1 MLTKTLIKTHFPFNC
16 LESFN
21 LAAFRSR
28 LPTWGYVTRSEF
40 GYGDSKHVIG
50 SRYHGIATGVS
61 HAFGIGVYAL
71 LSVTGLVIL
80 IQEAP
85 IIFRVLTW
93 VGAIYLLW
101 LGWQGVTAKKGLI
114 AQNESQI
121 STLQISS
128 AARDG
133 LAISLLNPKI
143 SAFFVALFSQFVDQA
158 TNLLNSSIMVATPM
172 LIDGL
177 WYSLIAI
184 FVSQKFLLKQL
195 RKYGVWVD
203 RAIGI
208 LLILIAL
215 RVFFND
221 PLI

>member
-1 MLTKTLIKTHFPFNC
+1 M
-16 LESFN
+16 
-21 LAAFRSR
+21 
-28 LPTWGYVTRSEF
+28 V
-40 GYGDSKHVIG
+40 G

-71 LSVTGLVIL
+71 LSVTGLAIL

-93 VGAIYLLW
+93 AGAIYLLW

-114 AQNESQI
+114 AQNESPI
-121 STLQISS
+121 STLPISS

-158 TNLLNSSIMVATPM
+158 PNLLNSSIMVANPM

-177 WYSLIAI
+177 W
-184 FVSQKFLLKQL
+184 
-195 RKYGVWVD
+195 
-203 RAIGI
+203 
-208 LLILIAL
+208 
-215 RVFFND
+215 
-221 PLI
+221 

>member
-1 MLTKTLIKTHFPFNC
+1 MSPGP
-16 LESFN
+16 S
-21 LAAFRSR
+21 LATVIRN
-28 LPTWGYVTRSEF
+28 T
-40 GYGDSKHVIG
+40 VIG

-61 HAFGIGVYAL
+61 HALGIGFYAF
-71 LSVTGLVIL
+71 LSVTGLMIL
-80 IQEAP
+80 IREAP
-85 IIFRVLTW
+85 LVFQVLTW
-93 VGAIYLLW
+93 LGAAYLIW
-101 LGWQGVTAKKGLI
+101 LGWQGLNVKKSLI
-114 AQNESQI
+114 DQNDNQI

-128 AARDG
+128 AAMDG

-143 SAFFVALFSQFVDQA
+143 TAFFLALFSQFVDQA

-184 FVSQKFLLKQL
+184 FVSQKFLLTKL
-195 RKYGVWVD
+195 RKHGVWFN
-203 RAIGI
+203 RGIGV

>member
-1 MLTKTLIKTHFPFNC
+1 MSPGP
-16 LESFN
+16 S
-21 LAAFRSR
+21 LATVIRN
-28 LPTWGYVTRSEF
+28 T
-40 GYGDSKHVIG
+40 VIG

-61 HAFGIGVYAL
+61 HALGIGFYAF
-71 LSVTGLVIL
+71 LSVTGLMIL
-80 IQEAP
+80 IREAP
-85 IIFRVLTW
+85 LVFQVLTW
-93 VGAIYLLW
+93 FGAAYLIW
-101 LGWQGVTAKKGLI
+101 LGWQGLTAKKSLI
-114 AQNESQI
+114 DQNDNQI

-143 SAFFVALFSQFVDQA
+143 TAFFLALFSQFVDQA

-184 FVSQKFLLKQL
+184 FVSQKFLLTKL
-195 RKYGVWVD
+195 RKHGVWFD
-203 RAIGI
+203 RGIGV

>member
-1 MLTKTLIKTHFPFNC
+1 MSPGP
-16 LESFN
+16 S
-21 LAAFRSR
+21 LA
-28 LPTWGYVTRSEF
+28 T
-40 GYGDSKHVIG
+40 VIRNTVFG

-80 IQEAP
+80 IREAP

-133 LAISLLNPKI
+133 LAILFAESKNFSLFRRPLQPVCRSGHQSLEFLHHGRHPNADRRSLVQPDYHFCFSKIPSQPTSQIRGLGGPCYRNPPD
-143 SAFFVALFSQFVDQA
+143 SDCSSCFFQ
-158 TNLLNSSIMVATPM
+158 
-172 LIDGL
+172 
-177 WYSLIAI
+177 
-184 FVSQKFLLKQL
+184 
-195 RKYGVWVD
+195 
-203 RAIGI
+203 
-208 LLILIAL
+208 
-215 RVFFND
+215 
-221 PLI
+221 

>member
-1 MLTKTLIKTHFPFNC
+1 LNKRTHLDYQRNLLNLSSWFPFALVC
-16 LESFN
+16 LLGAMSPGPS
-21 LAAFRSR
+21 LATVIRN
-28 LPTWGYVTRSEF
+28 T
-40 GYGDSKHVIG
+40 VIG

-61 HAFGIGVYAL
+61 HALGIGFYAF
-71 LSVTGLVIL
+71 LSVTGLMIL
-80 IQEAP
+80 IREAP
-85 IIFRVLTW
+85 LVFQVLTW
-93 VGAIYLLW
+93 LGAAYLIW
-101 LGWQGVTAKKGLI
+101 LGWQGLTAKKSLI
-114 AQNESQI
+114 DQNENQI

-128 AARDG
+128 AAMDG

-143 SAFFVALFSQFVDQA
+143 TAFFLALFSQFVDQA
-158 TNLLNSSIMVATPM
+158 TNLLNSSIIVATPM

-184 FVSQKFLLKQL
+184 FVSQKFLLTKL
-195 RKYGVWVD
+195 RKHGVWFN
-203 RAIGI
+203 RGIGV

>member
-1 MLTKTLIKTHFPFNC
+1 MFITSLIKTHFPFNS

-21 LAAFRSR
+21 LAAFRSC

-40 GYGDSKHVIG
+40 GYGDSKHGVRFPLSWNCHRG
-50 SRYHGIATGVS
+50 FPCFRHRGIRPTQCDGTGN
-61 HAFGIGVYAL
+61 L
-71 LSVTGLVIL
+71 D
-80 IQEAP
+80 QEAP

-121 STLQISS
+121 STLPISS

-184 FVSQKFLLKQL
+184 FVSQKFLLNQL

>member
-1 MLTKTLIKTHFPFNC
+1 MSPGP
-16 LESFN
+16 S
-21 LAAFRSR
+21 LATVIRN
-28 LPTWGYVTRSEF
+28 T
-40 GYGDSKHVIG
+40 VIG

-61 HAFGIGVYAL
+61 HALGIGFYAF
-71 LSVTGLVIL
+71 LSVTGLMIL
-80 IQEAP
+80 IREAP
-85 IIFRVLTW
+85 LVFQVLTW
-93 VGAIYLLW
+93 LGTAYLVW
-101 LGWQGVTAKKGLI
+101 LGWQGLTAKKSI
-114 AQNESQI
+114 IDQNDNQI

-143 SAFFVALFSQFVDQA
+143 TAFFLALFSQFVDQA

-172 LIDGL
+172 MIDGL

-184 FVSQKFLLKQL
+184 FVSQKFLLTKL
-195 RKYGVWVD
+195 RKHGVWFD
-203 RAIGI
+203 RGIGV

>member
-1 MLTKTLIKTHFPFNC
+1 MSPGP
-16 LESFN
+16 S
-21 LAAFRSR
+21 LATVIRN
-28 LPTWGYVTRSEF
+28 T
-40 GYGDSKHVIG
+40 VIG

-61 HAFGIGVYAL
+61 HALGIGFYAF
-71 LSVTGLVIL
+71 LSVTGLMIL
-80 IQEAP
+80 IREAP
-85 IIFRVLTW
+85 LVFQGLTW
-93 VGAIYLLW
+93 LGAAYLIW
-101 LGWQGVTAKKGLI
+101 LGCHGLTAKKSLI
-114 AQNESQI
+114 NQNDNQI

-143 SAFFVALFSQFVDQA
+143 TAFFLALFSQFVDQA

-184 FVSQKFLLKQL
+184 FVSQKFLLTKL
-195 RKYGVWVD
+195 RKHGVWFD
-203 RAIGI
+203 RGSGV

-215 RVFFND
+215 RIFFND

>member
-1 MLTKTLIKTHFPFNC
+1 MSPGP
-16 LESFN
+16 S
-21 LAAFRSR
+21 LATVIRN
-28 LPTWGYVTRSEF
+28 T
-40 GYGDSKHVIG
+40 VIG

-61 HAFGIGVYAL
+61 HALGIGFYAF
-71 LSVTGLVIL
+71 LSVTGLMIL
-80 IQEAP
+80 IREAP
-85 IIFRVLTW
+85 LVFQVLTW
-93 VGAIYLLW
+93 LGTAYLIW
-101 LGWQGVTAKKGLI
+101 LGWQGLTAKKSLI
-114 AQNESQI
+114 DQNGNQI

-143 SAFFVALFSQFVDQA
+143 TVFFLALFSQFVDQA

-184 FVSQKFLLKQL
+184 FVSQKFLLTKL
-195 RKYGVWVD
+195 RKHGVWFD
-203 RAIGI
+203 RGIGV

>member
-1 MLTKTLIKTHFPFNC
+1 MSPGP
-16 LESFN
+16 S
-21 LAAFRSR
+21 LAM
-28 LPTWGYVTRSEF
+28 
-40 GYGDSKHVIG
+40 VIRNTVVG

-143 SAFFVALFSQFVDQA
+143 STFFVALFSQFVDQA

-177 WYSLIAI
+177 W
-184 FVSQKFLLKQL
+184 
-195 RKYGVWVD
+195 
-203 RAIGI
+203 
-208 LLILIAL
+208 
-215 RVFFND
+215 
-221 PLI
+221 

>member
-1 MLTKTLIKTHFPFNC
+1 M
-16 LESFN
+16 
-21 LAAFRSR
+21 
-28 LPTWGYVTRSEF
+28 
-40 GYGDSKHVIG
+40 
-50 SRYHGIATGVS
+50 
-61 HAFGIGVYAL
+61 
-71 LSVTGLVIL
+71 
-80 IQEAP
+80 
-85 IIFRVLTW
+85 
-93 VGAIYLLW
+93 
-101 LGWQGVTAKKGLI
+101 
-114 AQNESQI
+114 
-121 STLQISS
+121 
-128 AARDG
+128 
-133 LAISLLNPKI
+133 AISLLNPKI

-184 FVSQKFLLKQL
+184 FVSQKFLLNQF

>member
-1 MLTKTLIKTHFPFNC
+1 MSPGP
-16 LESFN
+16 S
-21 LAAFRSR
+21 LA
-28 LPTWGYVTRSEF
+28 T
-40 GYGDSKHVIG
+40 VIRNTVGG

-85 IIFRVLTW
+85 IVFRVLTW
-93 VGAIYLLW
+93 VGAIYLIW
-101 LGWQGVTAKKGLI
+101 LGWQGLTAKKGLI

-184 FVSQKFLLKQL
+184 FVSQKFLLNQL
-195 RKYGVWVD
+195 RKYGVWLD

>member
-1 MLTKTLIKTHFPFNC
+1 MSPGP
-16 LESFN
+16 S
-21 LAAFRSR
+21 LATVIRN
-28 LPTWGYVTRSEF
+28 T
-40 GYGDSKHVIG
+40 VIG

-61 HAFGIGVYAL
+61 HALGIGFYAF
-71 LSVTGLVIL
+71 LSVTGLMIL
-80 IQEAP
+80 IREAP
-85 IIFRVLTW
+85 LVFQVLTW
-93 VGAIYLLW
+93 LGATYLVW
-101 LGWQGVTAKKGLI
+101 LGWQGLTAKKSLI
-114 AQNESQI
+114 DQNDNQI

-143 SAFFVALFSQFVDQA
+143 TAFFLALFSQFVDQA
-158 TNLLNSSIMVATPM
+158 TNLLNSSIIVATPM

-184 FVSQKFLLKQL
+184 FVSQKFLLTKL
-195 RKYGVWVD
+195 RKHGVWFN
-203 RAIGI
+203 RGIGV

>member
-1 MLTKTLIKTHFPFNC
+1 MNFSSWLTFALVC
-16 LESFN
+16 LLGAMSPGPS
-21 LAAFRSR
+21 LATVIRN
-28 LPTWGYVTRSEF
+28 TVT
-40 GYGDSKHVIG
+40 G

-61 HAFGIGVYAL
+61 HALGIGFYAF
-71 LSVTGLVIL
+71 LSVTGLMIL
-80 IQEAP
+80 IREAP
-85 IIFRVLTW
+85 LVFQVLTW
-93 VGAIYLLW
+93 FGAAYLIW
-101 LGWQGVTAKKGLI
+101 LGWQGLTAKKSLI
-114 AQNESQI
+114 DQNDNQI

-143 SAFFVALFSQFVDQA
+143 TAFFLALFSQFVDQA

-184 FVSQKFLLKQL
+184 FVSQKFLLTKL
-195 RKYGVWVD
+195 RKHGVWFD
-203 RAIGI
+203 RGIGV